1 MALKQIQHLS
11 SLLGLSLVGR
21 HVDGVVL
28 RRTNGSLEVVKSFQ
42 FSLTLDPLTN
52 DPELVGRELRNQ
64 LDEAGIHEKRCAVG
78 LPLNWAMTLH
88 TKLPEVAEADIQSL
102 LEVEAERGFPYAPAD
117 LAMATSRYNLPNGEK
132 HASLVAVPKTHV
144 AALEKVFEAAQ
155 LKPQTFS
162 LGINV
167 LQDGAVQGAKGSL
180 IMVVGE
186 NGVELQLSCLGGVV
200 ALRALEGAVE
210 NTNGHPRID
219 VDQVIREIRITLGQL
234 PLELRQQLDRI
245 IVFGPA
251 ELAGLF
257 IREVESAAREMHLAV
272 EQGRVISIQGLPI
285 RASRDDWAVMPLCLA
300 AWRMAGKAA
309 TFEFLAPRL
318 SPWRQ
323 AAARFS
329 SRKILYV
336 GVGAAAVAL
345 LVGGAFLV
353 QQWRLSSLESRWRT
367 LKPRVSQVEEWQR
380 QTRKY
385 RSWFDDS
392 TRTMR
397 ILRQLTEVF
406 PADGSVTAKTLEIK
420 SMEEITCSG
429 QASDNQSLLGVI
441 DRLRSVA
448 QIRDVKIQQ
457 IRGKSPMLFTLQFN
471 WSEGTAH
478 D

>member
-1 MALKQIQHLS
+1 MALKQLHHLS
-11 SLLGLSLVGR
+11 SLLGLSLAGR

-28 RRTNGSLEVVKSFQ
+28 RRTDGSLEVVKSFQ
-42 FSLTLDPLTN
+42 ISLTLDPLTN

-78 LPLNWAMTLH
+78 LPLSWAMTLH

-117 LAMATSRYNLPNGEK
+117 LAMATSRYNLPNGEQ

-144 AALEKVFEAAQ
+144 AALEKVFQAAQ
-155 LKPQTFS
+155 LKPLTFS
-162 LGINV
+162 LGITV
-167 LQDGAVQGAKGSL
+167 LQDSATQGAKGSL
-180 IMVVGE
+180 IMVVSE
-186 NGVELQLSCLGGVV
+186 NGVELQLACLGGVV

-210 NTNGHPRID
+210 NNSGRQRID

-234 PLELRQQLDRI
+234 PLEVRQHLDRI
-245 IVFGPA
+245 TVYGPG

-257 IREVESAAREMHLAV
+257 VKEIEPSAREMHLAV
-272 EQGRVISIQGLPI
+272 EQGRITSVQGVSI
-285 RASRDDWAVMPLCLA
+285 RTANTDWAVMPLCLA
-300 AWRMAGKAA
+300 AWRMAGK
-309 TFEFLAPRL
+309 TPMFEFLTPRL

-329 SRKILYV
+329 SRKVLYV
-336 GVGAAAVAL
+336 GVGAAVLAL

-353 QQWRLSSLESRWRT
+353 QQWQLSTLESRWRV
-367 LKPRVSQVEEWQR
+367 LKPQVSQVEEWQR

-397 ILRQLTEVF
+397 ILRQTTEAF

-420 SMEEITCSG
+420 SLEEITCSG
-429 QASDNQSLLGVI
+429 QAQDNQALLGVL
-441 DRLRSVA
+441 DRLRAVS

-457 IRGKSPMLFTLQFN
+457 IRGKSPMHFTLQFN